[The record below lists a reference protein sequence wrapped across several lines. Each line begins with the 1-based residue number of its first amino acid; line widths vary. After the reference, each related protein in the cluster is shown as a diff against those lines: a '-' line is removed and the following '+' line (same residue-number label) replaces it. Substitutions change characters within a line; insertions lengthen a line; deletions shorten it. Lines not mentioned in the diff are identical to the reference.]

1 MEVVMSIDKVRLA
14 RAYLSR
20 VAEPPAPALAAFVA
34 EVGPVE
40 AAELVRAGRVPPAVE
55 GQTSARRAEDR
66 AEDDLRRVRESGG
79 RLVIPED
86 DEWPTWPFNALAIA
100 ASHGLRC
107 GLEPLAL
114 WVRGKANVAELAER
128 AVAVVGSRAAS
139 GYGQHVATEFGYGL
153 AEAGIV
159 VVSGAAY
166 GIDGC
171 AHRGALTGGGATIA
185 VLACG
190 VDVPYPAG
198 HASLIARIPEDGLVV
213 SEYPP
218 THTPARHR
226 FLTRNRL
233 IAALGDGTVV
243 VEAGRRSGAKNT
255 AASTSALG
263 RVLMAVPGPITSASS
278 AGCHE
283 LLRSGEAVAVSS
295 VEEVIESTGRIGA
308 DLVESRRQSATTI
321 GPPQGDAMRVHEALG
336 LETGHSADKIAVE
349 SGVALSTVRAL
360 LPEFELAGLA
370 ERVDS
375 GWKRSHATAG
385 RGDA

>member
-1 MEVVMSIDKVRLA
+1 MNPDRVRLA

-34 EVGPVE
+34 EVGPVA
-40 AAELVRAGRVPPAVE
+40 AAELVRAGDVPPAVD
-55 GQTSARRAEDR
+55 GQTSARRAEYR
-66 AEDDLRRVRESGG
+66 AEEDLGRVAALGG
-79 RLVIPED
+79 RLVVPED
-86 DEWPTWPFNALAIA
+86 DEWPTWPFTALTLA
-100 ASHGLRC
+100 AGHGLRC

-114 WVRGKANVAELAER
+114 WVRGAGDLAAMAAR

-153 AEAGIV
+153 AEAGVV

-166 GIDGC
+166 GIDGA
-171 AHRGALTGGGATIA
+171 AHRGALSAGGETIA

-190 VDVPYPAG
+190 VDVAYPAG
-198 HASLIARIPEDGLVV
+198 HSGLLARIREQGLVV

-255 AASTSALG
+255 AATTSALG

-278 AGCHE
+278 VGCHE
-283 LLRSGEAVAVSS
+283 LLRSGEAIAVSS
-295 VEEVIESTGRIGA
+295 VAEVIESTGRIGA
-308 DLVESRRQSATTI
+308 DLVESTRRSNGL

-336 LETGHSADKIAVE
+336 LGRGSSAEAIAVE
-349 SGVALSTVRAL
+349 SGVALPKVRAL
-360 LPEFELAGLA
+360 LPELELAGLA
-370 ERVDS
+370 ARVES
-375 GWKRSHATAG
+375 GWQRCDLP
-385 RGDA
+385 R

>member
-1 MEVVMSIDKVRLA
+1 
-14 RAYLSR
+14 
-20 VAEPPAPALAAFVA
+20 
-34 EVGPVE
+34 
-40 AAELVRAGRVPPAVE
+40 
-55 GQTSARRAEDR
+55 
-66 AEDDLRRVRESGG
+66 
-79 RLVIPED
+79 
-86 DEWPTWPFNALAIA
+86 
-100 ASHGLRC
+100 
-107 GLEPLAL
+107 
-114 WVRGKANVAELAER
+114 
-128 AVAVVGSRAAS
+128 
-139 GYGQHVATEFGYGL
+139 
-153 AEAGIV
+153 
-159 VVSGAAY
+159 VSGAAY

-171 AHRGALTGGGATIA
+171 AHRGALTGGGPTIA

-278 AGCHE
+278 TGCHE

-336 LETGHSADKIAVE
+336 LETGRSADKIAVE

-375 GWKRSHATAG
+375 GWKRSHTTAG

>member
-1 MEVVMSIDKVRLA
+1 
-14 RAYLSR
+14 
-20 VAEPPAPALAAFVA
+20 
-34 EVGPVE
+34 
-40 AAELVRAGRVPPAVE
+40 
-55 GQTSARRAEDR
+55 ED
-66 AEDDLRRVRESGG
+66 E
-79 RLVIPED
+79 
-86 DEWPTWPFNALAIA
+86 EWPEWPFNALALA
-100 ASHGLRC
+100 AAQGLRC
-107 GLEPLAL
+107 GLAPLAL

-139 GYGQHVATEFGYGL
+139 GYGQHVAAEFGHGL

-171 AHRGALTGGGATIA
+171 AHRGALAADGVTIA

-190 VDVPYPAG
+190 VDVAYPAG
-198 HASLIARIPEDGLVV
+198 HAGLIARIPERGLVV

-263 RVLMAVPGPITSASS
+263 RVLMAVPGPVTSASS
-278 AGCHE
+278 TGCHE
-283 LLRSGEAVAVSS
+283 LLRSGEAIAVTSVA
-295 VEEVIESTGRIGA
+295 EVIESTGRLGV
-308 DLVESRRQSATTI
+308 DLVESTRRSETTV
-321 GPPQGDAMRVHEALG
+321 GSSQGDAVRVHEALV
-336 LETGHSADKIAVE
+336 LTGGSSADVIAVE
-349 SGVALSTVRAL
+349 SGVALSTVRSL
-360 LPEFELAGLA
+360 LPALEMAGLA

-375 GWKRSHATAG
+375 GWKRCHAQD
-385 RGDA
+385 RCGDA

>member
-1 MEVVMSIDKVRLA
+1 MSIDKVRLA
-14 RAYLSR
+14 RAYLSC

-34 EVGPVE
+34 EVGPVK

-55 GQTSARRAEDR
+55 GQTSARRTEDR
-66 AEDDLRRVRESGG
+66 AEDDLRRVRELGG

-86 DEWPTWPFNALAIA
+86 DEWPAWPFNALAIA
-100 ASHGLRC
+100 AAHGLRC

-171 AHRGALTGGGATIA
+171 AHRGALAAGGATIA

-198 HASLIARIPEDGLVV
+198 HAGLIARIPEDGLVV

-278 AGCHE
+278 TGCHE

-375 GWKRSHATAG
+375 GWKRSHTTAG